1 MRELLKKLRKYEIRI
16 RKAINTQMQGDFHS
30 VFKGSGLEFDD
41 VRSYQYGDDV
51 RTIDWIVTAKGHGT
65 YVKTF
70 KEEKEQLVY
79 ILLDVSASQDIGKEG
94 TKKIEIAKEI
104 AGLLTLSAIKESSQV
119 GFIAFTDQ
127 KEKYIKPDKGL
138 KHAYNLISA
147 AVELKPKSLKTDLN
161 KAIVYAEGIIK
172 KRSVIILISDFID
185 DNFYTNLR
193 GLSRKH
199 DLIIVHL
206 SDRKEGKFPRLGI
219 IPVFD
224 KESGKNIWL
233 NTSAP
238 SFRRNLNEKF
248 KTTKTQLE
256 ELCKKNKIS
265 YIHVK
270 TNEDYV
276 PHLIKLFKIRNK
288 KVA

>member
-104 AGLLTLSAIKESSQV
+104 TGLMTLSAIKESSQV
-119 GFIAFTDQ
+119 GLIAFTDQ

-138 KHAYNLISA
+138 KHAYNLITSTF
-147 AVELKPKSLKTDLN
+147 ELKPKSLKTDLN
-161 KAIVYAEGIIK
+161 KAIIYAEGIIK

-199 DLIIVHL
+199 DLIIIHL

-238 SFRRNLNEKF
+238 SFRRNLNDKF
-248 KTTKTQLE
+248 NTTKSNLE

-270 TNEDYV
+270 TNVDYV
-276 PHLIKLFKIRNK
+276 PLLIKLFKIRNK

>member
-16 RKAINTQMQGDFHS
+16 RKAINTQMQGDFKS
-30 VFKGSGLEFDD
+30 VFKGSGLE
-41 VRSYQYGDDV
+41 
-51 RTIDWIVTAKGHGT
+51 
-65 YVKTF
+65 
-70 KEEKEQLVY
+70 
-79 ILLDVSASQDIGKEG
+79 LDVSASQDIGKEG
-94 TKKIEIAKEI
+94 SKKIDIAKEI
-104 AGLLTLSAIKESSQV
+104 AGLMTLSAIKESSQV
-119 GFIAFTDQ
+119 GLIAFTDQ

-138 KHAYNLISA
+138 KHAYNLITSA
-147 AVELKPKSLKTDLN
+147 FELKPKSLKTDLN
-161 KAIVYAEGIIK
+161 KAIIYTEGIIK

-185 DNFYTNLR
+185 ENFYTNLK

-199 DLIIVHL
+199 DLIIIHL

-238 SFRRNLNEKF
+238 SFRRNLNQKF
-248 KTTKTQLE
+248 KTTKSNLE

-265 YIHVK
+265 YLHVK

-276 PHLIKLFKIRNK
+276 PLLIKLFKTRNK